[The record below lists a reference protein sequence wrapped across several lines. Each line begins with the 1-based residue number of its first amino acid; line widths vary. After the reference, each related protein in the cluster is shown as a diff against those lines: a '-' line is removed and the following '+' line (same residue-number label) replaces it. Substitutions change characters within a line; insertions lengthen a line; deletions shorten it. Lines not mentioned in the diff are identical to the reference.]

1 MALRTWTGV
10 GFVRRAP
17 TVGGG
22 AVDLRV
28 SSLTPAHARWWHSR
42 VQPII
47 DQDHARADDGWN
59 WMLYVPFTRLTG
71 KLLDRQPMGYAVGL
85 DGLGSG
91 QSAPCAM
98 TLLLGRSPALDDHG
112 RRSTFTWYLTTAPRR
127 ALLELPEYGLDEAH
141 LPKALGR
148 ITLDVAVTH
157 SLNHRG
163 HGRVGL
169 HADEEGGDALL
180 DWYLDRGMTILPK
193 DTSLPPGPRRFFSP
207 SDGRYCYYTAEA
219 AVAASRSL
227 DNLR

>member
-1 MALRTWTGV
+1 
-10 GFVRRAP
+10 
-17 TVGGG
+17 
-22 AVDLRV
+22 
-28 SSLTPAHARWWHSR
+28 
-42 VQPII
+42 
-47 DQDHARADDGWN
+47 
-59 WMLYVPFTRLTG
+59 MLYVPFTRLTG

-193 DTSLPPGPRRFFSP
+193 ETSLPPGPRRFFSP